1 MTKHIKEIT
10 SRTEYSSDLEQFLQ
24 SVYTLNFNRPDEQME
39 IYGTDQKARFY
50 HSSLV
55 EDHGWVPPAKAAS
68 YVMLNFH
75 RDRHIADIGCG
86 TGAIG
91 KLLQTGNYTN
101 VDGYDLSPAMTQ
113 IASPYYKSVKVHNV
127 IDKPLDSRYDAITAT
142 GVFTKGHLDA
152 SVLPNLTQSLR
163 PNGELVVT
171 FPLFKDYDYE
181 KEAGWKQQ
189 DLVEEKFR
197 QVFDGYTLN
206 NNSMM
211 MQLVVYKLA

>member
-127 IDKPLDSRYDAITAT
+127 IDRPLDGRYDAITAT

-163 PNGELVVT
+163 PDGELVVT